1 MLDLAHLGPA
11 LRLLRQCRDLY
22 QHEVARAA
30 GVTKSMVSAY
40 ERGRRRPSLPT
51 LVQLLN
57 AIDADFATLQRAV
70 RQAQRCGH

>member
-11 LRLLRQCRDLY
+11 LRRLRQVRDLR
-22 QHEVARAA
+22 QHELAEAA

-57 AIDADFATLQRAV
+57 AVGADFAVLRRAF
-70 RQAQRCGH
+70 REARRSR